1 MAAEAPPA
9 APIPPEPVLLLAG
22 FGLAYDDRMVLRAI
36 DLAIPASGCTVL
48 LGPSGTGKSSLLRT
62 LAGYNDHNRSLR
74 AWGQARYQGQVC
86 APGNRPALVV
96 QKVQLMMATVLDNL
110 AGGLPDRARLT
121 RAQQLQRLKQVA
133 AELQQPWIL
142 ENLHTQ
148 VLDLTVARQRAIAI
162 LREFLGRPALLML
175 DEPTTGL
182 PDEEADALA
191 EFIALIA
198 QRQAVLLVL
207 HHLRLARRL
216 AQHAVLIASGE
227 TQESAPAA
235 QFFGEPCSA
244 AARQFIRTGSCP
256 EFPRERGEAP
266 PPQASTAQPAPLPS
280 PPLPPTFAQP
290 VPWASAS
297 QGPRGFAWLLPGQ
310 LAGTPWPGVIRD
322 TDEDLDALR
331 RVGVT
336 RLVSLTEVPFPTA
349 SAMRFGMQ
357 CASLPVPDMQA
368 PSLAGAAALC
378 RDIDRWLTAGDV
390 VALHCKAGLGRT
402 GTLLAAYWLWQGQG
416 QRSAAHGIERIRR
429 LDAAMIQSPAQ
440 TAFLA
445 EFANFL
451 FLRPQIPPP
460 GLGQRSTP
468 TLMTPL

>member
-1 MAAEAPPA
+1 MAAEVPQTAQA
-9 APIPPEPVLLLAG
+9 TPEPVLLLAG
-22 FGLAYDDRMVLRAI
+22 FGLAYDNRLVLRSV

-121 RAQQLQRLKQVA
+121 RAQQLQRLEQVA

-148 VLDLTVARQRAIAI
+148 VLDLTVARQRTIAI
-162 LREFLGRPALLML
+162 LREFLSRPALLML

-191 EFIALIA
+191 QFIELIT

-235 QFFGEPCSA
+235 QFFGEPRSA

-256 EFPRERGEAP
+256 EFPRVHGEAS
-266 PPQASTAQPAPLPS
+266 PPQASTTTHLKPVPS
-280 PPLPPTFAQP
+280 PPTFAQP

-297 QGPRGFAWLLPGQ
+297 LGPRGFAWLLPGQ

-336 RLVSLTEVPFPTA
+336 RLVSLTEAPFPPA
-349 SAMRFGMQ
+349 SAARFGMQ

-402 GTLLAAYWLWQGQG
+402 GTLLAAYWLWQGPA
-416 QRSAAHGIERIRR
+416 QRSAAHSIERIRR

-445 EFANFL
+445 EFAHFL
-451 FLRPQIPPP
+451 FLRPQIPLPALGKGRSPP
-460 GLGQRSTP
+460 
-468 TLMTPL
+468 